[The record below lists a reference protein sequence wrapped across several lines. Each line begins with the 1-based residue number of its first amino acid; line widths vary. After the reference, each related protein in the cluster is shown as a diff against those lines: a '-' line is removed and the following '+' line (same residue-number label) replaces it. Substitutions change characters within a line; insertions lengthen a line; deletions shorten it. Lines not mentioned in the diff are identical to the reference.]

1 MSNDTS
7 SCSLPPVQTAPV
19 SEPAPF
25 LTPDASLSGEMDL
38 VGSVRVPGEG
48 GKLSLFKRG
57 EEFSLRV
64 HGTELM
70 NSRVHESEDALARLA
85 ASKLAGIASPVFL
98 IGGLGMGYTLAA
110 ALKGLDAGA
119 KVVVA
124 ELVSQVVAWNRGP
137 LGHLAGHPLDD
148 PRVALR
154 ETDVAKILQTEQEAY
169 HAILLDVDNGPEG
182 VVQDSN
188 DWLYTED
195 GLWAAFT
202 ALRPGGLL
210 AVWSAGPDRA
220 FLMRLRKIGFETEEV
235 RIRVQAPG
243 CGSRDTI
250 WLAKRPA

>member
-7 SCSLPPVQTAPV
+7 TRPPALVAPDALPP
-19 SEPAPF
+19 E
-25 LTPDASLSGEMDL
+25 DMDL
-38 VGSVRVPGEG
+38 VGSVRVPGDG
-48 GKLSLFKRG
+48 GKLALFRRG

-70 NSRVHESEDALARLA
+70 NSRVHESEDALSELA
-85 ASKLAGIASPVFL
+85 AAELAGTSSPVIL
-98 IGGLGMGYTLAA
+98 IGGLGMGFTLAA
-110 ALKGLDAGA
+110 ALKRLDAGA

-124 ELVSQVVAWNRGP
+124 ELVSQVVTWNRGP
-137 LGHLAGHPLDD
+137 LGPLAGHPLND
-148 PRVALR
+148 PRVTLR
-154 ETDVAKILQTEQEAY
+154 ETDVAKILQTEEDAY

-182 VVQDSN
+182 LVHGAN

-202 ALRPGGLL
+202 ALRPGGVL

-220 FLMRLRKIGFETEEV
+220 FLMRLRKTGFEAEEN

-250 WLAKRPA
+250 WIARRPA